1 MAQWL
6 PSCSPSPCFGAS
18 LMFMICS
25 WGFWHYATSRA
36 WSLFLSLFL
45 FLFLWGPEPA
55 LSLFSLLPSPVVM
68 KLRLQWF
75 PSWIPGYLCISVII
89 LSWVLDEAQV
99 FSTSHC
105 IKWNLINNTGTL
117 SSPAFYF
124 VSTIQVNGNQIVS
137 TLVSPTSNSIILLQP
152 HFSSQNYSTKCFQP
166 ISSKVQ
172 PNSSTIS
179 FDTTSS

>member
-68 KLRLQWF
+68 KLRLQLVSILD
-75 PSWIPGYLCISVII
+75 SWLSMYLCNHSV
-89 LSWVLDEAQV
+89 LSLWMKHMSSLLYVVLKV
-99 FSTSHC
+99 LN
-105 IKWNLINNTGTL
+105 KTL
-117 SSPAFYF
+117 EYYSPPAFYSH
-124 VSTIQVNGNQIVS
+124 STYQVNGHQIVS